1 MPKVTDPKC
10 KKCRREG
17 TKLFL
22 KGEKCFTSKCPIV
35 RRNYP
40 PGVHGVKG
48 RRRPT
53 EYGNQLREKQKA
65 KRIYGILER
74 QFRNYY
80 QKAIKQRGDTG
91 EILQQMLE
99 LRLDNIIYRLGLAK
113 SRKQAR
119 QMVSHNLFLVNAKK
133 VNIPSFQATPKDE
146 ITIKPTKL
154 KIKNFIDLEQKL
166 EKHETP
172 SWIYFDLKNK
182 TAKILNKPKK
192 EELEQTFNPRLI
204 VEFYSK

>member
-1 MPKVTDPKC
+1 MINKPKYKIARRLGPGIFEKTQTQKFAL
-10 KKCRREG
+10 REG
-17 TKLFL
+17 
-22 KGEKCFTSKCPIV
+22 
-35 RRNYP
+35 RR
-40 PGVHGVKG
+40 KES
-48 RRRPT
+48 RERPRPKSDF
-53 EYGNQLREKQKA
+53 GLQMLEKQKA
-65 KRIYGILER
+65 RYSYGIGER
-74 QFRNYY
+74 QFAKYVAEALAKKTTKTDELLFER
-80 QKAIKQRGDTG
+80 
-91 EILQQMLE
+91 LE
-99 LRLDNIIYRLGLAK
+99 TRLDNVAYRLHLAPT
-113 SRKQAR
+113 RQAAR